1 MQNSV
6 LCSLSGWIKRNGAGH
21 RSEPRPR
28 QLLLW
33 GEIKQVKCH
42 ETYLPFEDGFLFCF
56 VLIECSLA
64 CCKLLIVFQSSN
76 EVDSDRLF
84 LNYFFYVSSCGQT
97 RAQSFLV
104 CHFAVLCASYSFI
117 TIIYLETASRF
128 YRLSK
133 ASHKIQA
140 IFF

>member
-6 LCSLSGWIKRNGAGH
+6 LCSLSGWMKRNGAGH

-33 GEIKQVKCH
+33 GETKQVKCH

-76 EVDSDRLF
+76 KVDSDSLF
-84 LNYFFYVSSCGQT
+84 LNYFFLCFFLWSNKSLELPSLPFCCALCFIFFHHYNLP
-97 RAQSFLV
+97 ANSFLI
-104 CHFAVLCASYSFI
+104 LQTLQS
-117 TIIYLETASRF
+117 LP
-128 YRLSK
+128 
-133 ASHKIQA
+133 
-140 IFF
+140 